1 MAALVPLIAT
11 QIGSNIAFGSAM
23 IPIVAPFVIASGLN
37 PVVACVAVVFMVQQG
52 YCLPGS
58 SSPAAIYHSH
68 DMIPDMKERVKFA
81 GFGTLLIFLSG
92 VLVLSIFNL
101 ILG

>member
-1 MAALVPLIAT
+1 MYKR
-11 QIGSNIAFGSAM
+11 Q
-23 IPIVAPFVIASGLN
+23 
-37 PVVACVAVVFMVQQG
+37 QQG

-92 VLVLSIFNL
+92 VLVLSIFNF